1 MVDQQLWG
9 SDSDSSSSGSNLAA
23 GAADDRG
30 IAAWELNMKSLKTAA
45 YDLRRLPNEVRT
57 HACSMLFSGLSAE
70 TPIPRVVMHV
80 CQKHLLKN
88 ILPA

>member
-9 SDSDSSSSGSNLAA
+9 SDGDSGSSGSNLAA

-45 YDLRRLPNEVRT
+45 YDLGRLPNEVRA
-57 HACSMLFSGLSAE
+57 ACCLV
-70 TPIPRVVMHV
+70 T
-80 CQKHLLKN
+80 CQHEFPLHM
-88 ILPA
+88 